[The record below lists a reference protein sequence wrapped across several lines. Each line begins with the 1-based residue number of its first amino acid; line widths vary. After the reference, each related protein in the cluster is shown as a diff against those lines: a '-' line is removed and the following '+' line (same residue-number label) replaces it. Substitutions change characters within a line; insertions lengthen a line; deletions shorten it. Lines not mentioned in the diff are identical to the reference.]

1 MTRKV
6 SMALQVTLSEE
17 KDVVVIQL
25 AGRVD
30 SFVIDELN
38 TGFDKAMKTGKKN
51 ILLLLRDLEYINSRG
66 IGSLMSFFKW
76 VKKAGGL
83 VKIAEVPLNIM
94 QVLNLLGLDGL
105 TLMYESKSDA
115 MESFGRGQPVET
127 VSKDE
132 GPAGHPPA
140 ALPRQKGARVP
151 YLFLGFGCVVL
162 LGVVIFLL
170 VTRPKNSAGVDL
182 APVQARLERLEHR
195 LGQLEGQD
203 KDKPDVAGQI
213 QVLGTDLKG
222 RMETLEKLVDQLGTD
237 LAAVH
242 KRQYQKPAT
251 RPMGKKEPIYHRVR
265 NGDSLYRIGRKYS
278 MSIRALCRL
287 NNISSSKAIHPGQ
300 KLIVGFSPTP
310 PTPAHTSQ

>member
-1 MTRKV
+1 
-6 SMALQVTLSEE
+6 MALQITLSEE
-17 KDVVVIQL
+17 KDIVIIQM
-25 AGRVD
+25 AGRID

-38 TGFDKAMKTGKKN
+38 TGFDRAMKTGKKN

-105 TLMYESKSDA
+105 TLMYDSKSDA
-115 MESFGRGQPVET
+115 MESFGRGQPVEA

-132 GPAGHPPA
+132 APAGHPPA
-140 ALPRQKGARVP
+140 TLPPQKGARVP
-151 YLFLGFGCVVL
+151 YLFLGIGCVVL
-162 LGVVIFLL
+162 LGLVFFLL
-170 VTRPKNSAGVDL
+170 VSRPTNSASVDL

-203 KDKPDVAGQI
+203 RDKPDVAGQI

-237 LAAVH
+237 LAAMH
-242 KRQYQKPAT
+242 KRRYQKPAT
-251 RPMGKKEPIYHRVR
+251 SPTGKKEPRYHMVR
-265 NGDSLYRIGRKYS
+265 NGESLYRIGRKYS
-278 MSIRALCRL
+278 ISIRELCGL
-287 NNISSSKAIHPGQ
+287 NNISSSKVIHPGQ

-310 PTPAHTSQ
+310 PTPAQTSQ

>member
-17 KDVVVIQL
+17 KDIVVIQL
-25 AGRVD
+25 AGRID

-38 TGFDKAMKTGKKN
+38 TGFDRAMKTGKKN

-66 IGSLMSFFKW
+66 IGTLMSFFKW

-115 MESFGRGQPVET
+115 MESFGRGQPLEE

-132 GPAGHPPA
+132 APADHPPVT
-140 ALPRQKGARVP
+140 LPPQKNARVL
-151 YLFLGFGCVVL
+151 YLCLGIGCVVL
-162 LGVVIFLL
+162 LGVIFLWL
-170 VTRPKNSAGVDL
+170 SRPTHSAKVDL
-182 APVQARLERLEHR
+182 APLQGRLERLEQR

-203 KDKPDVAGQI
+203 KPDVAEQI
-213 QVLGTDLKG
+213 QVLGADLKG
-222 RMETLEKLVDQLGTD
+222 RMEKLEKRVDQLGTG
-237 LAAVH
+237 LAAVDKARH
-242 KRQYQKPAT
+242 QRPAT
-251 RPMGKKEPIYHRVR
+251 SPTGKKEPRYHKVR
-265 NGDSLYRIGRKYS
+265 NGESLYRIGRKYGI
-278 MSIRALCRL
+278 SIRELCRL
-287 NNISSSKAIHPGQ
+287 NNISASKAIHPGQ
-300 KLIVGFSPTP
+300 KLIVGLSQTP
-310 PTPAHTSQ
+310 STPAHTSR